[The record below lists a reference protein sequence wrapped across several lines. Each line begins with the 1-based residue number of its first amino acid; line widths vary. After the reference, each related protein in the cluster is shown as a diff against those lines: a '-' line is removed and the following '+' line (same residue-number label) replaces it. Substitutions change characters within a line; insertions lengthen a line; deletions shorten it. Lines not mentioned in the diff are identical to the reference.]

1 MFVDELR
8 ASLQHHDIPAIAYS
22 LGRDKNESYC
32 LVMEDDRWHVY
43 YSERG
48 NRNAETMFAS
58 ESDACKELLRRV
70 LEDGSVQS
78 LKAKHQR

>member
-1 MFVDELR
+1 MSVDELR

-32 LVMEDDRWHVY
+32 LVMEDDRWHVC

-48 NRNAETMFAS
+48 KRTSESIFAS
-58 ESDACKELLRRV
+58 ESDACEELLKQI
-70 LEDGSVQS
+70 LNDGAIQVWR
-78 LKAKHQR
+78 ARGWE